1 MKLRFHL
8 SLCNHDNKLRDVCS
22 KILHK
27 VSTGICD
34 ETLKLFRKKFEL
46 LKTKHNHNYSNIKN
60 KTTREND
67 KLIKKVVAEKEQKIL
82 EVRVIL
88 ERKIKS
94 CQV

>member
-46 LKTKHNHNYSNIKN
+46 LKQSITIIIVTS
-60 KTTREND
+60 
-67 KLIKKVVAEKEQKIL
+67 
-82 EVRVIL
+82 
-88 ERKIKS
+88 KIKLPEKMTNLLRK
-94 CQV
+94 